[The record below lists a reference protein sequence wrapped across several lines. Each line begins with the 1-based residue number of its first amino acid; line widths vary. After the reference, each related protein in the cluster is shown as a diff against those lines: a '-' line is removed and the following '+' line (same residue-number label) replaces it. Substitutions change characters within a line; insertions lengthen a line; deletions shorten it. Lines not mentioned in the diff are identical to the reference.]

1 MEASMMILE
10 WLRLLLRQATYALS
24 VVTGLLLLGEILIP
38 GLVLP
43 FLNLHV
49 LVVATLGLPL
59 FFSPP
64 QDEGETQRGRRWLRL
79 IPVLPVA
86 LMLIAYGALLLAG
99 TGPSAMLLLGASIIL
114 IASAVIA
121 ITYGND
127 IQ

>member
-1 MEASMMILE
+1 MMILE

-24 VVTGLLLLGEILIP
+24 MVTGLLLLGEILIP

-49 LVVATLGLPL
+49 LVVATLALNLCLPT
-59 FFSPP
+59 SSAEPSNKY
-64 QDEGETQRGRRWLRL
+64 LRL

-114 IASAVIA
+114 IASVVIA